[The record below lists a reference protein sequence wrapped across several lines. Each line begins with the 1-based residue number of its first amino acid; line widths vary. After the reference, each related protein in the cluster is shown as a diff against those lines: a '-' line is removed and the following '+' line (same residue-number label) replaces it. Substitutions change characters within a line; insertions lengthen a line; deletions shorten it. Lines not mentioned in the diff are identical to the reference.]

1 MKKNSNYDI
10 DMALALDGITLKACD
25 FENDNNIKTM
35 LSRRHH
41 TVAEKKSADA
51 KWRAKFTGKK
61 SGRSREDY
69 KTAKEMNEWKSD
81 YRSYSRG
88 GYDRNGIIQNRRY
101 NEAVEDAMKNFYGR
115 EDVNYAE
122 ATLEAIN
129 KGVR

>member
-25 FENDNNIKTM
+25 FEDDNNIKTM

-41 TVAEKKSADA
+41 TIAEKKSADA

-61 SGRSREDY
+61 NGRSREDY
-69 KTAKEMNEWKSD
+69 KMAKEMDEWKHD
-81 YRSYSRG
+81 YRSYSKG

-101 NEAVEDAMKNFYGR
+101 NEAVDDAMKNFYGI
-115 EDVNYAE
+115 EDVNYAD
-122 ATLEAIN
+122 
-129 KGVR
+129 